1 MLISQSTKKS
11 PFSDI
16 CRQYITVRLTCND
29 GFSVTLCSIGA
40 SIRQILFP
48 ASDGDLKNIALAFDE
63 DTDYFSNSLYA
74 GATLAPCAGRISH
87 GRLSINDSVY
97 SLSLNEN
104 NTHTLHGGSHNA
116 SFKNWELVSAEI
128 DTKDNFDNRLIS
140 SDKYSTHTNATDSFS
155 IETTTDICS
164 AQHNHTLVESATVV
178 FRIILEDGLDGFP
191 GKREIK
197 AIYTL
202 KEDHTLTLRYEAI
215 SDKDTYFN
223 ISNHTYFNLS
233 GDYSSSALTHKL
245 QIQADKYIC
254 NTPDFIPESISSV
267 KNTPFDF
274 RRSISLLEQMQT
286 YPNDIQLK
294 RNQGFNHEFI
304 LNHDSPNHDKNE
316 RIAMPLPSPNTPDL
330 ICTSPDN
337 SIQLRITSDSPCVV
351 LYSGGYL
358 ENGIKLKDKQLT
370 SPGCALAFEFQ
381 DYLDAPGNFDFP
393 YHITKAGE
401 LWNRQICYRFLNP
414 SGM

>member
-11 PFSDI
+11 PFSNI
-16 CRQYITVRLTCND
+16 CRQYTTVRLTCND
-29 GFSVTLCSIGA
+29 NFSVTLCSIGA
-40 SIRQILFP
+40 SP
-48 ASDGDLKNIALAFDE
+48 YSDGDLKNIALAFDE
-63 DTDYFSNSLYA
+63 DIAYFSNSLYA

-87 GRLSINDSVY
+87 GRLSINDRIY

-104 NTHTLHGGSHNA
+104 NTHTLHGGFHNA

-128 DTKDNFDNRLIS
+128 DTKDNYNNRLIS
-140 SDKYSTHTNATDSFS
+140 SDKYSTHTNATDIFS
-155 IETTTDICS
+155 IENTTDICP

-233 GDYSSSALTHKL
+233 GDYSSSALAHKL

-254 NTPDFIPESISSV
+254 NTPEFIPESIATV
-267 KNTPFDF
+267 ENTPFDL
-274 RRSISLLEQMQT
+274 RQSISLLKQIQA
-286 YPNDIQLK
+286 YPDNIQLK
-294 RNQGFNHEFI
+294 RNKGFNHEFI
-304 LNHDSPNHDKNE
+304 LNHDNNE
-316 RIAMPLPSPNTPDL
+316 RNIIPSSPNTPDL
-330 ICTSPDN
+330 ICTAPDN
-337 SIQLRITSDSPCVV
+337 SIQLQITSDAPCAVI
-351 LYSGGYL
+351 YSGGYF
-358 ENGIKLKDKQLT
+358 ENGIKLKDNQLT
-370 SPGCALAFEFQ
+370 SPSCALAFEFQ
-381 DYLDAPGNFDFP
+381 SYLDAPGNFNFP
-393 YHITKAGE
+393 YHITRAGE

-414 SGM
+414 SEI

>member
-1 MLISQSTKKS
+1 MLIGQCTKKS

-16 CRQYITVRLTCND
+16 CTPYINVSLTCND

-48 ASDGDLKNIALAFDE
+48 ASDGGLKNIALAFDD
-63 DTDYFSNSLYA
+63 DTAYFSNSLYA

-87 GRLSINDSVY
+87 GRLSINNRVY

-104 NTHTLHGGSHNA
+104 NTHTLHGGAHNA

-128 DTKDNFDNRLIS
+128 DTKDNFNNRLIS
-140 SDKYSTHTNATDSFS
+140 SNKYSTHTNATDVFS
-155 IETTTDICS
+155 IENTTDLCP
-164 AQHNHTLVESATVV
+164 AQHNHILVESATVV

-191 GKREIK
+191 GNREIK

-254 NTPDFIPESISSV
+254 NTPEFIPESIATV
-267 KNTPFDF
+267 ENTPFDL
-274 RRSISLLEQMQT
+274 RQSISLLKQIQA
-286 YPNDIQLK
+286 YPDNIQLK
-294 RNQGFNHEFI
+294 CNKGFNHEFI
-304 LNHDSPNHDKNE
+304 LNHDNNE
-316 RIAMPLPSPNTPDL
+316 RNIIPSSQNTPDL
-330 ICTSPDN
+330 ICTAPDN
-337 SIQLRITSDSPCVV
+337 SLQLQITSDAPCAVI
-351 LYSGGYL
+351 YSGGYF
-358 ENGIKLKDKQLT
+358 ENGIKLKNNQLT
-370 SPGCALAFEFQ
+370 SPSCALAFEFQ
-381 DYLDAPGNFDFP
+381 SYLDAPGNFSFP
-393 YHITKAGE
+393 YHITRTGE
-401 LWNRQICYRFLNP
+401 LWNRQICYQFLNP
-414 SGM
+414 SEM